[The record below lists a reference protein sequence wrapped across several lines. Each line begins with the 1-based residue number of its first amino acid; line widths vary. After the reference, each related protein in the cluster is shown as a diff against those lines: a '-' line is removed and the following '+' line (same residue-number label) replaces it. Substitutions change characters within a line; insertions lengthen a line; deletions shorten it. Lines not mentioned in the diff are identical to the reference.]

1 MISQYIKLIMVWWWL
16 PQSACVCARAHVRA
30 RMHALS
36 PVWLFA
42 TLWTVAWQAPL
53 SMEFSR
59 QEYWSELRFPPP
71 GDLPHPGIEPEI
83 SCISGIGRQILSHCT
98 TWKPSPNPHIPLK
111 YSRISTVVS
120 YQDLEGIFGF
130 IQICL
135 EPTDDLNWFLVFFF
149 CWYSVNTTAAATAAK
164 SLQSCPSLQPH
175 GRQPTRLP
183 CPWDSPG
190 KNTAVG
196 CHFLLQ

>member
-1 MISQYIKLIMVWWWL
+1 MLLCLWNFPGKNTEVSWDFLLQGIFPTQGLNPKSLAF
-16 PQSACVCARAHVRA
+16 P
-30 RMHALS
+30 ALAGR
-36 PVWLFA
+36 FF
-42 TLWTVAWQAPL
+42 TTV
-53 SMEFSR
+53 
-59 QEYWSELRFPPP
+59 PP
-71 GDLPHPGIEPEI
+71 G
-83 SCISGIGRQILSHCT
+83 
-98 TWKPSPNPHIPLK
+98 KPSPNPYIALK
-111 YSRISTVVS
+111 YSRISTLVS

-135 EPTDDLNWFLVFFF
+135 EPTDDLNWFLVFF

-175 GRQPTRLP
+175 GQQPTRLP

-190 KNTAVG
+190 KNTGVG

>member
-1 MISQYIKLIMVWWWL
+1 MNCSPPGSSVYGIFQ
-16 PQSACVCARAHVRA
+16 ARI
-30 RMHALS
+30 LK
-36 PVWLFA
+36 W
-42 TLWTVAWQAPL
+42 VA
-53 SMEFSR
+53 SSFSR
-59 QEYWSELRFPPP
+59 GSSQPRECFTTVPP
-71 GDLPHPGIEPEI
+71 G
-83 SCISGIGRQILSHCT
+83 
-98 TWKPSPNPHIPLK
+98 KPSPNPYIALK
-111 YSRISTVVS
+111 YSRISTLVS

-135 EPTDDLNWFLVFFF
+135 EPTDDLNWFLVFF

-175 GRQPTRLP
+175 GQQPTRLP

-190 KNTAVG
+190 KNTGVG